1 MSELSA
7 TPEPVVLPEVIEE
20 LVRGRTWLL
29 TVAFCVYFLAAV
41 TLVVGIIA
49 IVREGTPAGFGAA
62 PASSAVLVTIL
73 TAVVYTLPAVMLH
86 RFASSISALKMN
98 PSKKNLLSC
107 LQHSTRFW
115 RLIAIMLVIPIVLV
129 LFALPNSF

>member
-1 MSELSA
+1 MSELPA
-7 TPEPVVLPEVIEE
+7 TTEPMVVPEAIEE

-29 TVAFCVYFLAAV
+29 TVAFCIYFLAAV
-41 TLVVGIIA
+41 TLVVGIVTIA
-49 IVREGTPAGFGAA
+49 REGTPADFGAA

-73 TAVVYTLPAVMLH
+73 TAVIYTVPAVMLH
-86 RFASSISALKMN
+86 RFAVSISALKTN
-98 PSKKNLLSC
+98 PSKENLLKC

-115 RLIAIMLVIPIVLV
+115 RLIAIMLVIPLALV